1 MFRNFPKEL
10 WVAVRITLVIAVA
23 GGLDLP
29 AGDARRLPAGLQQP
43 GQREPDHE
51 LERHGGRILAD
62 RAVLLRGQGGLRG
75 ASSTPPPSSR
85 GTPSTPWTRATS
97 RDVPPTPGRSRA
109 SHGRHRAA
117 GPAQTRPATPSSS
130 EGSNLAPSNSL
141 LISQVDTYA
150 GYLHCVGIDTSGS
163 FTAAQLQAAATD
175 PSHDCLSTGATT
187 TPIPID
193 LATGDFTSFD
203 PDISVA
209 AALAQVDMVAA
220 ARGLDPA
227 KVHAVV
233 EANIT
238 GRVLWIFGEFGR
250 RRAPAQ
256 PGHEQGL
263 RRAARA
269 GLSGP
274 GCTAPRPRCGR
285 CAATA
290 AGGPRARVPPTWR
303 GYTGLQ
309 RRPPR
314 A

>member
-23 GGLDLP
+23 GGLIYPLVILGVSQVAFNSQANGSLITSSNGTVVGSSLIGQCFYEAKEVAGSLTYTTTELDGHTFYTVDPRYFQGRPSYAVVDEPNGTEELLP
-29 AGDARRLPAGLQQP
+29 LD
-43 GQREPDHE
+43 
-51 LERHGGRILAD
+51 
-62 RAVLLRGQGGLRG
+62 
-75 ASSTPPPSSR
+75 PPCNPL
-85 GTPSTPWTRATS
+85 
-97 RDVPPTPGRSRA
+97 
-109 SHGRHRAA
+109 
-117 GPAQTRPATPSSS
+117 SS

-141 LISQVDTYA
+141 LIHQVDTYA
-150 GYLHCVGIDTSGS
+150 QYLHCVGIDTSGS

-175 PSHDCLSTGATT
+175 PTHDCLSTGATT

-238 GRVLWIFGEFGR
+238 GRVLWIFGESDVDVLQLNLAMNKAFG
-250 RRAPAQ
+250 APPAL
-256 PGHEQGL
+256 G
-263 RRAARA
+263 
-269 GLSGP
+269 
-274 GCTAPRPRCGR
+274 
-285 CAATA
+285 
-290 AGGPRARVPPTWR
+290 
-303 GYTGLQ
+303 
-309 RRPPR
+309 
-314 A
+314 